1 VQTHGYSPYKCYQ
14 QYDPSQIPN
23 LAALATSFA
32 VSDRTFEFRT
42 SPSWAG
48 HMVLASATLDGFEG
62 DNPKMVIP
70 GFTVGPGWGCDSNK
84 EEQWSDGTTSTLVPT
99 CIPDANG
106 NGPVVASPVAYVPT
120 IFDSM
125 DAASEAWKLYAG
137 AGSDGYRWNICPT
150 FYECLGGT
158 QRQNWV
164 PAANVLTDATA
175 GNLPAL
181 SIVTPRKSTSQHNGF
196 SMAIG
201 DNWIGSVVSAIE
213 NGPDWMTTAI
223 FITYDDCGCFYDHVN
238 PVQFNTDWGI
248 RVPMVIVTGGKQPG
262 DRVTQ
267 GFAGYDYL
275 KAQGVPEDDIK
286 VEVEGRNSYEE
297 LSAAAV
303 IVRQAK
309 AGPDVLLISDPYHS
323 LRISQIAEEVGLRP
337 HVSPADSPSPLRSL
351 MRETVAVSIGRIIG
365 YRRLAS
371 FA

>member
-1 VQTHGYSPYKCYQ
+1 MLRLLKLLLKIIGVVVGLGLLYVAFTFAQVWW
-14 QYDPSQIPN
+14 
-23 LAALATSFA
+23 TSRH
-32 VSDRTFEFRT
+32 DT
-42 SPSWAG
+42 S
-48 HMVLASATLDGFEG
+48 ASADAVVVMGAA
-62 DNPKMVIP
+62 
-70 GFTVGPGWGCDSNK
+70 
-84 EEQWSDGTTSTLVPT
+84 QW
-99 CIPDANG
+99 NG
-106 NGPVVASPVAYVPT
+106 RPSPVLKARLDHAV
-120 IFDSM
+120 
-125 DAASEAWKLYAG
+125 ELYQAG
-137 AGSDGYRWNICPT
+137 
-150 FYECLGGT
+150 
-158 QRQNWV
+158 
-164 PAANVLTDATA
+164 
-175 GNLPAL
+175 
-181 SIVTPRKSTSQHNGF
+181 
-196 SMAIG
+196 
-201 DNWIGSVVSAIE
+201 
-213 NGPDWMTTAI
+213 
-223 FITYDDCGCFYDHVN
+223 
-238 PVQFNTDWGI
+238 